1 MNETPR
7 PGPDRGRGHVIVVG
21 RSPDKMR
28 DAIDVLRRAGFTA
41 TGTYDRDQA
50 LDAIAS
56 HDQLFAVVA
65 GGSVDEQLEAE
76 LRGAADPKGAEVVRA
91 FIGHQDPAR
100 HFEDHVLPQLEQ
112 LHARQQGRQRR

>member
-28 DAIDVLRRAGFTA
+28 EAIDVLRTAGFTV
-41 TGTYDRDQA
+41 TGTFDRDQA
-50 LDAIAS
+50 LDAIAA

-65 GGSVDEQLEAE
+65 GGSVDQQLEAE
-76 LRGAADPKGAEVVRA
+76 LCAAAEPKGAEVVRA

-112 LHARQQGRQRR
+112 LDARQQGQQRR